1 VGEVGV
7 RGLGAAL
14 AGCALGDTG
23 DWYGLYA
30 RPEEAYV
37 WRAQL
42 VGADIRDPEDALAVL
57 ASFGQTQNLKLNVQG
72 ICIQKQQDGAVV
84 DVVLTTTS
92 LKVYVISAPVP
103 MFTAQSAEEIATGML
118 GDRSLRERFPQLSIR
133 TAELLQITAP
143 PAAIDFWRSHATL
156 WDPSLGQTGQGGPT
170 QAFANLTGAYLGAAD
185 DGPGLKPWK
194 VAKPGLGP
202 DQDKDS
208 DATVF
213 WVIGGLAL
221 AWLVVRSI
229 GSGAS

>member
-1 VGEVGV
+1 M

-37 WRAQL
+37 WRAQI

-57 ASFGQTQNLKLNVQG
+57 AAFGKAQKLHLNVQG
-72 ICIQKQQDGAVV
+72 ICVQKQQDSTIV
-84 DVVLTTTS
+84 DVVLTTAS
-92 LKVYVISAPVP
+92 LKVYAVAAPVP
-103 MFTAQSAEEIATGML
+103 MFTAQNASEIAASML
-118 GDRSLRERFPQLSIR
+118 GDRSLRERFPQLSVR
-133 TAELLQITAP
+133 AADLLQITAP
-143 PAAIDFWRSHATL
+143 PAAIDFWRSHPTL

-194 VAKPGLGP
+194 VDKPGLGP

-229 GSGAS
+229 GAGAS